1 MKNNIFRKEL
11 FKKAGMAVVVCCL
24 FFITFTISSCTP
36 LESAPDQNNEPEA
49 DNIQEDVVVEDPDVG
64 EETAEEETGQEDAD
78 EDPGEDAEEPETG
91 EITINIYYS
100 DQMAEYLIAESRII
114 PSGNKFVDAL
124 FELMKM
130 PIDDSLV
137 PLVPD
142 TTIINSVVV
151 EDGNAIL
158 DLSQEF
164 LEDRFVSDTVD
175 ILLLYSI
182 VNTLTQFSEVNSVTL
197 YIDGVKQDIFG
208 QLDIKDP
215 VFRRND
221 LIKDD

>member
-1 MKNNIFRKEL
+1 MKNNIYRKEL
-11 FKKAGMAVVVCCL
+11 FKEAVMAVVICCL

-36 LESAPDQNNEPEA
+36 LETEPVQNNESEA
-49 DNIQEDVVVEDPDVG
+49 ENIQEDIVVEDPDVS
-64 EETAEEETGQEDAD
+64 EETAEEETGQEDVE
-78 EDPGEDAEEPETG
+78 EDPEEPEIG

-100 DQMAEYLIAESRII
+100 DEMAEYLIAESRII

-124 FELMKM
+124 FELMKI

-137 PLVPD
+137 TLVPD

-151 EDGNAIL
+151 ENGNAIL
-158 DLSQEF
+158 DLSQDF
-164 LEDRFVSDTVD
+164 LDDRFISDTVD

-197 YIDGVKQDIFG
+197 HIDGVKQDILG

-221 LIKDD
+221 LIKDDQG